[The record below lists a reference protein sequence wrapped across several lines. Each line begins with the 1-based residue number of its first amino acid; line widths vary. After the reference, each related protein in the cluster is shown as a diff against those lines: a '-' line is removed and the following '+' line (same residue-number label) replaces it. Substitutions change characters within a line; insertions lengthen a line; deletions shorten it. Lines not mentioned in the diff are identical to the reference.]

1 MSTAFARAYAAAF
14 TGKTN
19 GSECV
24 MRGYD
29 CPICGKQERW
39 TKSEGWSPCAC
50 PEAPR
55 RIKTDEE
62 QHHDEA

>member
-29 CPICGKQERW
+29 CPICGKHG
-39 TKSEGWSPCAC
+39 TV
-50 PEAPR
+50 
-55 RIKTDEE
+55 DEE
-62 QHHDEA
+62 RRLEPLCVPRSAAQNQDRRGAAP